1 MCRSGFGLLIEFPL
15 TSHEKT
21 LMLISKVMLSVRTS
35 HSVLTF
41 IAGLNSRTAFE
52 VLQKRNQLHG
62 KTFASLVASF
72 IGFFCG
78 LIGSTAAVAMEA
90 TSTASPYVFSNT
102 QVHPIKASSSDL
114 KHQLIITLPDSY
126 HTQKEKAYPVVY
138 YLDAYWD
145 FPLLYATYG
154 NLRYDRAIPEVI
166 LVGLSVPTGTQIN
179 NYRSQYFSIQHETQ
193 KKPITGQAELLYKH
207 VVQDIIPFVDSHY
220 RTLTTPSGRV
230 LAGQSMGGL
239 FTLYGLMQ
247 KERAFERFIAIN
259 PAVVGSEQA
268 LDKLDQARPS
278 RTLNA
283 RLFISHGSEE
293 YAVFRDPI
301 IKFKKQLQKHR
312 YPGLLLRNHLLD
324 GMGHTGGKG
333 EAYSKGLLWVLQ
345 DLAPH
350 EKSGL
355 QVDMGG

>member
-1 MCRSGFGLLIEFPL
+1 MSLLGI
-15 TSHEKT
+15 
-21 LMLISKVMLSVRTS
+21 
-35 HSVLTF
+35 
-41 IAGLNSRTAFE
+41 
-52 VLQKRNQLHG
+52 
-62 KTFASLVASF
+62 
-72 IGFFCG
+72 
-78 LIGSTAAVAMEA
+78 TAAIAAEDTA
-90 TSTASPYVFSNT
+90 TAPPYVFSNT
-102 QVHPIKASSSDL
+102 QVQPIKASSSNL
-114 KHQLIITLPDSY
+114 NHQLIITLPDSY
-126 HTQKEKAYPVVY
+126 TTQKEKAYPVVY

-145 FPLLYATYG
+145 FPLVYATYG

-166 LVGLSVPTGTQIN
+166 FVGLSLPANTVIN
-179 NYRSQYFSIQHETQ
+179 SYRTQYFSIQHEPQ
-193 KKPITGQAELLYKH
+193 KNQLTGQAEILYKH
-207 VVQDIIPFVDSHY
+207 FLQDIIPFIDSHY
-220 RTLTTPSGRV
+220 RTAATPSGRV

-239 FTLYGLMQ
+239 FTLYALLQ

-259 PAVVGSEQA
+259 PAVAGSEQA
-268 LDKLDQARPS
+268 LDKLDQLRPS
-278 RTLNA
+278 KTLNA

-312 YPGLLLRNHLLD
+312 YPGLMLSNHLLD

-355 QVDMGG
+355 QIDMGG